1 MIRKLCE
8 KQNISLAELC
18 RRIDKVEFDGQIGFI
33 FGRRNSGYF
42 DIRKL
47 NREVI
52 HRSASWKKLKLLET
66 RRSLLTERGMQGV
79 GIAEY
84 FMKKR
89 KGWLGHL

>member
-1 MIRKLCE
+1 MF
-8 KQNISLAELC
+8 
-18 RRIDKVEFDGQIGFI
+18 DKVEFDGQIGFI

-84 FMKKR
+84 FMKKT
-89 KGWLGHL
+89 KGIVRIDEK

>member
-1 MIRKLCE
+1 MF
-8 KQNISLAELC
+8 
-18 RRIDKVEFDGQIGFI
+18 DKVEFDGQIGFI

-66 RRSLLTERGMQGV
+66 RISLLTERGMQGV

-89 KGWLGHL
+89 KGWLGINGK